1 MDLSLKKLPWHTQA
15 GAFVA
20 VAIIGVG
27 LFYYFYAAPVI
38 AEQAGQQVQLNAL
51 REDIRKGMA
60 VAGKL
65 QQFRAEV
72 AELQKRL
79 DGLRAILPEEKDFG
93 DLLRSLQTLAMQ
105 SNQTIRLFTP
115 GPVVTKELHAEWP
128 INVELDG
135 TYHNLGMFF
144 DRISR
149 FSRII
154 NIGDVRIRAKDKPDS
169 NSSIQVAFVATTF
182 VLTDPARPEAGVKK
196 PGAGVK
202 KPDAGVKK

>member
-1 MDLSLKKLPWHTQA
+1 MDLSLNKLPWYAQA

-20 VAIIGVG
+20 IAICGVAA
-27 LFYYFYAAPVI
+27 FYYWYATPVI
-38 AEQAGQQVQLNAL
+38 ARQAEQQARLDAL
-51 REDIRKGMA
+51 RVDIRKGMA
-60 VAGKL
+60 VAGQL
-65 QQFRAEV
+65 QQFQAQV

-79 DGLRAILPEEKDFG
+79 DGLRAVLPEEKDFG
-93 DLLRSLQTLAMQ
+93 DLLRSLQTLAVQ
-105 SNQTIRLFTP
+105 SNLTIRLFTP
-115 GPVVTKELHAEWP
+115 APVVTKQMHVEWP

-154 NIGDVRIRAKDKPDS
+154 NIGGVAIRAKDKPDPN
-169 NSSIQVAFVATTF
+169 NSVQVAFVATTF
-182 VLTDPARPEAGVKK
+182 VLIEA
-196 PGAGVK
+196 A

>member
-1 MDLSLKKLPWHTQA
+1 MDLIPKKLPWYAQA

-20 VAIIGVG
+20 LAICGVAA
-27 LFYYFYAAPVI
+27 FYYLYATPVL
-38 AEQAGQQVQLNAL
+38 ADQADQQVQLDAL
-51 REDIRKGMA
+51 RVEIRKGMA

-65 QQFRAEV
+65 PQFRAQV
-72 AELQKRL
+72 ADLQKRL
-79 DGLRAILPEEKDFG
+79 DGLRAVLPEEKDFG

-105 SNQTIRLFTP
+105 SNLTIRLFTP
-115 GPVVTKELHAEWP
+115 APVVNKQLHAEWP

-154 NIGDVRIRAKDKPDS
+154 NIGNVRIRAKDKPDP
-169 NSSIQVAFVATTF
+169 NNSIQVAFVATTF
-182 VLTDPARPEAGVKK
+182 VLVDAA
-196 PGAGVK
+196 